1 MRIGI
6 DCRFYSS
13 KFTGIGR
20 YTFELVKHLL
30 EIDKKNE
37 YVLFF
42 NEPEFRTESRELRA
56 ENCKKV
62 LVNAKH
68 YSLRE
73 QTVFLKKLYKEK
85 LDLMHFTHFNA
96 PILYRKSCIVTIH
109 DLTPSFFPGK
119 KFNKIY
125 RKLAY
130 NVTIKSIINR
140 AKKIIAVSNN
150 TAKDII
156 KVAPKTKSK
165 IITIYESVA
174 KEFSKKP
181 NQKNLESTKKKFNL
195 NDNFLLYTG
204 VWRDHKNVVGLIKAF
219 EKVLKA
225 PLLPARHGSGGNGA
239 WGLQLVITG
248 KEDPFYPE
256 VKETVKALKLEN
268 DVIFTGFVPEEELL
282 SLYHLCKAYVFPS
295 FYEGFGLPVL
305 EAFACDK
312 PLICSN
318 KSSLPEVA
326 GKDNAVFFNPYDVND
341 MAEKILKVLSDE
353 NLQKKLIENGQK
365 RLKNFS
371 WKKMAEETLRV
382 YQNTQK

>member
-1 MRIGI
+1 MKIGI

-20 YTFELVKHLL
+20 YTFELVRNLL
-30 EIDKKNE
+30 AIDKENE

-56 ENCKKV
+56 ENCKKI

-73 QTVFLKKLYKEK
+73 QTIFLKKLYDEK

-96 PILYRKSCIVTIH
+96 PILYRKPCIVTIH

-119 KFNKIY
+119 KFNKIHY
-125 RKLAY
+125 KTVY
-130 NVTIKSIINR
+130 NLILGSIVKR
-140 AKKIIAVSNN
+140 SKHIIAVSEN
-150 TAKDII
+150 TKKDVL
-156 KVAPKTKSK
+156 KFYPQVKNKTSV
-165 IITIYESVA
+165 IYESVA
-174 KEFSKKP
+174 DEFLKKP
-181 NQKNLESTKKKFNL
+181 SKEDLENTKKKFNL
-195 NDNFLLYTG
+195 NRNFLLYTG

-225 PLLPARHGSGGNGA
+225 PLIKRVGEFASLK
-239 WGLQLVITG
+239 LVITG
-248 KEDPFYPE
+248 REDPFYPE

-268 DVIFTGFVPEEELL
+268 DVVFTGLVPEEELL

-312 PLICSN
+312 PLICSD

-326 GKDNAVFFNPYDVND
+326 GKDNAVFFNPYDIDD
-341 MAEKILKVLSDE
+341 MAEKILKVLHDKE
-353 NLQKKLIENGQK
+353 LQQKLIENGQK
-365 RLKNFS
+365 RLKDFN
-371 WKKMAEETLRV
+371 WRKMAEETLEI
-382 YQNTQK
+382 YKNTQK